1 MKKLFKVAIQ
11 MDPLESINI
20 NSDSTYILALEAQN
34 RGYKLFHYTPDK
46 LNLENNRVSAEGNF
60 FKLFHK
66 KNNFF
71 ERKKTTKVFLDTFD
85 VILVRQDPP
94 FNMNYVTSTYL
105 LERVGKKTLIL
116 NNPKSIRDNSEKL
129 SMFNFPKIIPP
140 TLISKN
146 IEECLKFHKKYKITI
161 IKPLYGNGGE
171 GIEKVEGSSTSAK
184 RKFLKLI
191 NRFRKPIV
199 VQKYLK
205 EIAEGDRRIILI
217 DGEYV
222 GSVARIPEKGKI
234 TANFH
239 TGGKPKRVDLIRRD
253 AKICNVL
260 KPFLKKLGLFFVGI
274 DVIGDYLTEI
284 NVTSPTGI
292 QEINLLNFTSLE
304 KIFWD
309 KVEKKLI
316 RN

>member
-146 IEECLKFHKKYKITI
+146 IQECLKFHKKYKITI

-171 GIEKVEGSSTSAK
+171 GIEKVEGSLTSAK
-184 RKFLKLI
+184 RKT
-191 NRFRKPIV
+191 P
-199 VQKYLK
+199 
-205 EIAEGDRRIILI
+205 
-217 DGEYV
+217 
-222 GSVARIPEKGKI
+222 KI
-234 TANFH
+234 
-239 TGGKPKRVDLIRRD
+239 
-253 AKICNVL
+253 
-260 KPFLKKLGLFFVGI
+260 
-274 DVIGDYLTEI
+274 
-284 NVTSPTGI
+284 
-292 QEINLLNFTSLE
+292 E
-304 KIFWD
+304 KIYKNRTSKPPILVRAGKT
-309 KVEKKLI
+309 KVKVSRITLICFAFCTNFKTLDILSALMKVVEAPKSSSKLREI
-316 RN
+316 TLLTIEVITIIMSKMFPPSLK